1 VAEETKAAVAGQ
13 GPKPE
18 STKATETAPASKTE
32 APASPSASS
41 TAVAAAA
48 PRFEAQL
55 KAAESIRETAKWLV
69 AIFGA
74 IAGVLIAGTQLS
86 SLGSIEGEPLRLGLG
101 LGSAFLALFGVT
113 LSVWF
118 LLSVMLPSSAT
129 LSDSNDFDERHQE
142 AFRGYATSRGELR
155 EKYLDALRNR
165 RDNLEGNW
173 VFPPT
178 VSDLEALNAM
188 RLSKDIG
195 GAVDATVALRAY
207 DNLENRM
214 KSNSRYIIGGG
225 AIAAAAIVIF
235 AWAAN
240 PPSEESAP
248 AETTSSSSSGDIQPS
263 GASMVGAT
271 LTGADLTAASLEDA
285 DLHGADL
292 SGAQLVG
299 AVLTNADLRGVNLDD
314 ANLRNANLEGALLTG
329 ASVDGALWTNTV
341 CPDGEIAEA
350 STDGCNDHLEVK

>member
-1 VAEETKAAVAGQ
+1 VAEETKAAEAGQ

-18 STKATETAPASKTE
+18 SAKATETAPASKKE

-41 TAVAAAA
+41 TAAAAAA

-101 LGSAFLALFGVT
+101 LGSAFLALLGVT

-142 AFRGYATSRGELR
+142 AFRGYATSRAELR

-178 VSDLEALNAM
+178 VSDPEALNAM

-240 PPSEESAP
+240 PPSEESAA
-248 AETTSSSSSGDIQPS
+248 AETTSSSSGDAQPS

-299 AVLTNADLRGVNLDD
+299 AELSNADLRGVNLDD

-350 STDGCNDHLEVK
+350 STDGCKDHLEVK